1 MELARSAFF
10 LATLPKSL
18 EWTCSQTMWTSS
30 PQRKGRSAWINFMAF
45 TKMITW
51 MMAKLACSG
60 VWSWCGE
67 SGSGLENWQLDPG
80 AAFQVQTE
88 ELNWALQIFLE
99 LHHHCNLRYIS
110 IIRTNACAF
119 DGGPG
124 QGGLRILHPSL
135 ATMNH
140 NCLVIVLTI
149 TFMFN
154 EQIPTPAFPP
164 SKNYQGGHVSNIQMK
179 CYGRNQNFWRRC
191 ILATFFSM
199 EGVNSSF

>member
-1 MELARSAFF
+1 MTIVLARSAFF
-10 LATLPKSL
+10 SATLSKSL
-18 EWTCSQTMWTSS
+18 EWTCSQTTWTSS
-30 PQRKGRSAWINFMAF
+30 PQRKGRSASINFMAF

-51 MMAKLACSG
+51 MTAKLACSG
-60 VWSWCGE
+60 VWSWCCE

-88 ELNWALQIFLE
+88 ELNWVLQIFLE

-140 NCLVIVLTI
+140 NCLVIVNMTMSAPSPSFSLSK
-149 TFMFN
+149 F
-154 EQIPTPAFPP
+154 QPCIP
-164 SKNYQGGHVSNIQMK
+164 KK
-179 CYGRNQNFWRRC
+179 
-191 ILATFFSM
+191 
-199 EGVNSSF
+199 